1 MYHKRTPHPMYK
13 YSRLILRNRVYY
25 IRVRIPANLV
35 YLAKTTQYCYS
46 LQTHNYYE
54 AVALLR
60 KESYKIDM
68 KINLLRSIDMKI
80 RNKELILD
88 DTDIDKLVIHKLRSV
103 EKSFERYYEEIA
115 DSNFDTNKLKILKT
129 DDSDKNSKISK
140 SEKELD
146 CIEVYIKEY
155 FNDLKT
161 DKRTPIS
168 VVKQIGRIAKEEIPI
183 ITDKDKP
190 AQHILDIRT
199 AFRGLDR
206 YIEKKTKAIIEDIP
220 YNSNTHGTV
229 ARCLKAID
237 MEKNMRA
244 ISNTNTQTPWQRIFN
259 EYSRNKTNLKSVVE
273 TTIDGNKACL
283 ETIFGI
289 IGKEY
294 IENVNHKD
302 CQFIN
307 DFIYNL
313 PKHWQF
319 NYKIEE
325 LKSVISSPTDNKISI
340 TTAKKY
346 LRTFKEFMLF
356 CRKRRYISDSFND
369 EIELTARTNPII
381 VDGFTPNELKT
392 IFNPS
397 YYPRKNNIYYPYRF
411 WIPLIALY
419 SGMRLNEICQLY
431 VDDIKN
437 HNNVWYFSITD
448 ERDDQHL
455 KNKPSKRNVPIHPKL
470 LEFGFL
476 DFVENIR
483 SFKKDRLFHQ
493 LTFSKK
499 TRYTHAM
506 GAWFGRYLT
515 KLKIEGRN
523 KVFHSFRHLVKPMLR
538 DAGIG
543 QEYQNAIC
551 GWSAKDVGERIYG
564 GEIPIEILNNEI
576 SKLQYPFLD
585 KTLKELM
592 KLNNKGS

>member
-1 MYHKRTPHPMYK
+1 M
-13 YSRLILRNRVYY
+13 
-25 IRVRIPANLV
+25 

-88 DTDIDKLVIHKLRSV
+88 DTDIDKLVIHKLRTV

-237 MEKNMRA
+237 MEKNMKA

-273 TTIDGNKACL
+273 TTIDGNKTCL

-325 LKSVISSPTDNKISI
+325 LKSVISNPTDNKISI

-470 LEFGFL
+470 LEFGFI

-483 SFKKDRLFHQ
+483 SSNKDRLFYQ

-585 KTLKELM
+585 KTLNELK